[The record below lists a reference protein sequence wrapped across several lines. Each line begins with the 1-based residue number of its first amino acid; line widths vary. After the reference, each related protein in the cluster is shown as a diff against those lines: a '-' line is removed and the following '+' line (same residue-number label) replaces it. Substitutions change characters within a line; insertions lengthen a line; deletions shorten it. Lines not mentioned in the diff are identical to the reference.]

1 MSSTFSYQPYPDQI
15 NKTPPVKIYLDYLPD
30 KMIGRLA
37 EKQKPQNMPNSELSE
52 AVSLYVK
59 KILLM
64 DIFTR
69 VSQLAG
75 HELLFQQTNR

>member
-1 MSSTFSYQPYPDQI
+1 
-15 NKTPPVKIYLDYLPD
+15 
-30 KMIGRLA
+30 MIGRLA